1 MPTTAEIRE
10 ALEFTL
16 HGMEAVK
23 EVLRRLGDDA
33 AVHINSQLR
42 EQLHIL
48 QAPHVLSRIGDS
60 WDCCGRFDP
69 SNANFVLVR
78 EIVSACELMQSYVD
92 EAVKAL
98 SGDAPRGGA

>member
-1 MPTTAEIRE
+1 MATNAEIRE
-10 ALEFTL
+10 ALVFTL

-42 EQLHIL
+42 EQLHML
-48 QAPHVLSRIGDS
+48 QAPHVLSRVGDS

-69 SNANFVLVR
+69 ATDFVLVR

-92 EAVKAL
+92 EAVQAL